1 MAFKTK
7 KTKFQLDPSWVYQ
20 DPIDF
25 EHKKYT
31 LLAYLQKLDKRFDEL
46 KIYPDFVELSLHLA
60 NLQSLSKENTMLTI
74 NKKFS
79 SMDDEILFKELIPLR
94 PPKLEDHLQKEIDKT
109 VKYSGQKIYEA
120 FNIAKSLWNI
130 VHDSISVHIK
140 KNKNRIEDGRGFIY
154 YIRKSN
160 DTTLIWE
167 YEIRKDKSPNST
179 NKTYLNFIYSGD
191 TLEKSFSQIIDEKS
205 SWNTTDFYKDIPVF
219 EAKCD
224 QEFPMD
230 ETFVPMMKRALMGYI
245 FQVVNFKKMKEFD
258 K

>member
-1 MAFKTK
+1 MATRTK

-60 NLQSLSKENTMLTI
+60 NLQSISKENTILTI
-74 NKKFS
+74 NKNFS

-94 PPKLEDHLQKEIDKT
+94 PPKLEDNQQKEIDKT

-120 FNIAKSLWNI
+120 FNVAKSLWNI
-130 VHDSISVHIK
+130 VHESISVHIR
-140 KNKNRIEDGRGFIY
+140 KNKNRIEDGRGYIY
-154 YIRKSN
+154 YFKKN
-160 DTTLIWE
+160 DGTTLIWE
-167 YEIRKDKSPNST
+167 YEIKKDKVHNET
-179 NKTYLNFIYSGD
+179 NKTFLNFIYSGE
-191 TLEKSFSQIIDEKS
+191 TLDKTFIQIIEEKST
-205 SWNTTDFYKDIPVF
+205 WNKTDFFKDIPVF

-224 QEFPMD
+224 QIFPLN
-230 ETFVPMMKRALMGYI
+230 ETFVPMMKRALMAYV

-258 K
+258 N